1 LGLVLCSKS
10 NALRLKKVNRL
21 SFELVFAPGPRGPTD
36 YFMRSLKTRFQCE
49 TWFFS
54 LLFKAAVEEGSIFI
68 QSSSNLLALTFVSVY
83 IKDVKEKN
91 QIPLYLKIKVPRM
104 KSPLTL
110 VKSLLAVVG
119 VAAVSAVSAA
129 PAWAFNFSNIANG
142 DTAGDAYANSFTY
155 TVVNQGSA
163 VRFDIFNS
171 GNAAAPNMF
180 ISKVF
185 FDDNGYL
192 SAPSLYGTNI
202 GEVSFSGGPS
212 NDQLPQGGNGFTTDY
227 AFSRNPGGGNVGGI
241 QGAES
246 FPVSF
251 RGNYNNI
258 IAALNDGT
266 LRVGL
271 HVQGLPNGQS
281 DSFISSSSGNTE
293 NTPEPLT
300 MLAAGAAVGFGTMF
314 KKQRAQAQKAP

>member
-1 LGLVLCSKS
+1 MV
-10 NALRLKKVNRL
+10 
-21 SFELVFAPGPRGPTD
+21 
-36 YFMRSLKTRFQCE
+36 
-49 TWFFS
+49 
-54 LLFKAAVEEGSIFI
+54 LFKAAVEEGSIFI
-68 QSSSNLLALTFVSVY
+68 KSSSNLIALTFVSVY
-83 IKDVKEKN
+83 IENVNEKN
-91 QIPLYLKIKVPRM
+91 QIPLYLKIKVPKM

-110 VKSLLAVVG
+110 VKSLLAVAG

-129 PAWAFNFSNIANG
+129 PAWAFSFGNIGGG
-142 DTAGDAYANSFTY
+142 DTPGDSYINSFRY
-155 TVVNQGSA
+155 TVAKQGSA

-171 GNAAAPNMF
+171 GDDAAPNMF

-212 NDQLPQGGNGFTTDY
+212 NDLLPQGGNDFTTDY
-227 AFSRNPGGGNVGGI
+227 AFSRNPGSGNGGAI
-241 QGAES
+241 QRPES

-251 RGNYNNI
+251 RGNYDNI
-258 IAALNDGT
+258 IAALSDGT
-266 LRVGL
+266 LKIGL

-281 DSFISSSSGNTE
+281 DSYISTSTANTQD
-293 NTPEPLT
+293 TPEPLT

-314 KKQRAQAQKAP
+314 KKQRAQAKKAP